1 MSWFDAA
8 QRAEL
13 MAIAAQNRRA
23 LDANPGPEDPWMCQ
37 QCDGGGEIAWNPS
50 HIGDPQCVET
60 ATCPRCD
67 GSGAEPDEQAT
78 TEEEHDGR

>member
-1 MSWFDAA
+1 MSMFDTASGA
-8 QRAEL
+8 RHHINWEQV
-13 MAIAAQNRRA
+13 
-23 LDANPGPEDPWMCQ
+23 WMCQ
-37 QCDGGGEIAWNPS
+37 RCDGGGEIAWNPS
-50 HIGDPQCVET
+50 PFGDPQDVET